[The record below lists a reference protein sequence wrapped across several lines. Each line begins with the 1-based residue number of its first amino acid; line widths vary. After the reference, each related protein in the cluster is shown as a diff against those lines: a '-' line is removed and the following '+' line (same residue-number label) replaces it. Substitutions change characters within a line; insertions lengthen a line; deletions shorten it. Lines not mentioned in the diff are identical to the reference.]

1 MLQPPSVM
9 ACNLSLLIQGIA
21 GIAELGAER
30 AETGRLK
37 LRVEKYQETFLG
49 TGKQVPLFETW
60 VFMLQRAT
68 ERSGDPTLLSQT
80 PSSLEHSG
88 ATTLA
93 LAAPE
98 ALGALG
104 ALESSG
110 EYPGFADGYYL
121 LLSQQVVPA
130 PKYAQTLFE
139 KLCLSENKNGM
150 NGKTSKS
157 IIFKGARQNSPIRG
171 FLFIQ
176 IAAWESRAPDTDLVY
191 KNDYNFVN
199 TINYYYITST
209 VFGVQTSGLPPLPSP
224 PSLRSGGPPGWEV
237 VGRHSKASF
246 ALISIGGNP

>member
-49 TGKQVPLFETW
+49 TGKRVPLFETW

-88 ATTLA
+88 TTLA

-110 EYPGFADGYYL
+110 EYPGLQCGPGIIELCFKAL
-121 LLSQQVVPA
+121 AASQWNAWCQ
-130 PKYAQTLFE
+130 E
-139 KLCLSENKNGM
+139 D
-150 NGKTSKS
+150 
-157 IIFKGARQNSPIRG
+157 NS
-171 FLFIQ
+171 
-176 IAAWESRAPDTDLVY
+176 DL
-191 KNDYNFVN
+191 
-199 TINYYYITST
+199 
-209 VFGVQTSGLPPLPSP
+209 
-224 PSLRSGGPPGWEV
+224 
-237 VGRHSKASF
+237 
-246 ALISIGGNP
+246 